1 MYKFVEYRN
10 KVSITESK
18 WFSKV
23 RTSEILCPTLWT
35 DPVSLDIIV
44 SPIKS
49 IYLKKKLVPDRNL
62 KIDKACHVQRKKR
75 L

>member
-23 RTSEILCPTLWT
+23 RTSEILCPTLVDRPCVT
-35 DPVSLDIIV
+35 RYYS
-44 SPIKS
+44 KS
-49 IYLKKKLVPDRNL
+49 DKIDLLEKKLVPDRNL
-62 KIDKACHVQRKKR
+62 KLIN
-75 L
+75 